1 MIDFIQGILFSID
14 NDSVIVNVNGI
25 GYKIYVVQPENYQAS
40 LNETCMIY
48 THHHM
53 REDWMGLY
61 GFKNKE
67 ERSLFRLLLNV
78 SGIGPK
84 GALAIISQS
93 NPNQIIQAIANGDED
108 LLVKMPGVGK
118 KTAQRIILDLKD
130 KVQALNHS
138 TNIND
143 KTTDKNSVDSQNIND
158 LRDSLKTLGYQDN
171 EINQVL
177 KSLYN
182 EITEGTSL
190 DLLIKKSLKILSKE

>member
-1 MIDFIQGILFSID
+1 MIDFIQGILFSIET
-14 NDSVIVNVNGI
+14 DSVIVNVSGI
-25 GYKIYVVQPENYQAS
+25 GYKIYVVQPENYQLL
-40 LNETCMIY
+40 LNETCIIY

-93 NPNQIIQAIANGDED
+93 NTNQIIQAIANADED

-130 KVQALNHS
+130 KVQVLNHF

-143 KTTDKNSVDSQNIND
+143 KTTNKNSWDLQNIND

-177 KSLYN
+177 KSLSN
-182 EITEGTSL
+182 EITEETSL
-190 DLLIKKSLKILSKE
+190 DLLIKKSLRILSKE